1 MGAIGTSLLATIFSV
16 ISTILTLYTIVI
28 IAAVVVSWVQ
38 PNPYNPLV
46 RVLRA
51 LTDPVFYRLRKWFPF
66 LTIGGIDLSPV
77 VVLLFIQAVKYFMSA
92 YERQLFFSLN

>member
-28 IAAVVVSWVQ
+28 IAAAVVSWVQ

-66 LTIGGIDLSPV
+66 LIIGGIDLSPV
-77 VVLLFIQAVKYFMSA
+77 VVLLLIQAVKYFMSV
-92 YERQLFFSLN
+92 YERQLFFL